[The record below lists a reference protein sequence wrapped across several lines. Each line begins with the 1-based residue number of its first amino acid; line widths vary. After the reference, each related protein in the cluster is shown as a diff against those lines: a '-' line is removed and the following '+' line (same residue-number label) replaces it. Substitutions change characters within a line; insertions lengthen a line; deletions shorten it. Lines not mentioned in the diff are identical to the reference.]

1 MEIKSV
7 RLTPDVIKGVSY
19 RAKMEDVDELL
30 YIPFSILKE
39 NNQIDQL
46 VYKLYDL
53 APEEI
58 QIVEEFNEGK

>member
-19 RAKMEDVDELL
+19 RAKMEDVDDLL

-53 APEEI
+53 TPEEI
-58 QIVEEFNEGK
+58 EIVEGFNEGN

>member
-53 APEEI
+53 TPEEI
-58 QIVEEFNEGK
+58 QIVEGFNEGK